1 MSGSDPAIV
10 EEPDIMGGA
19 PVFKGTRVPIA
30 IVLASVRAGF
40 GLEALREA
48 YPFLTRELLD
58 AARSYVPIQPSSGEP
73 FNLSWRNR
81 ILISRE
87 RVLPPSR
94 PRKR

>member
-10 EEPDIMGGA
+10 EDPDIMGGA

-48 YPFLTRELLD
+48 YPFLTPELLD
-58 AARSYVPIQPSSGEP
+58 AARSYVPIQRSSREP
-73 FNLSWRNR
+73 FNLAWRNR
-81 ILISRE
+81 ILVCRE
-87 RVLPPSR
+87 RVARPSR
-94 PRKR
+94 RWKG